1 MQRLR
6 RAVAIQSTIRL
17 HRITSLALSGTSS
30 LITARPPCLIRTSA
44 GTGLELNFLK
54 RQLCPTVP
62 AHRTDPLLDDCTSA
76 TAAREFESR
85 CIYIRA
91 RSLRLSIA
99 ALSPPAIIVGVSP
112 PLMACK
118 PLRGLVKRFEMPCG
132 RAGGGGARCRGSRNE
147 VPCLARHGPEP
158 ERPHRPPSCGR
169 GRRPLLSARP
179 ARRSSV
185 CQSLRA
191 GLDGRG
197 LKRCASSSRPAA
209 RPVPPADALTARLAH
224 ETLFV
229 EGHAPCF
236 SLVTCCGP
244 IRSVRIV
251 SGAEGQPSEPRD
263 ASASIPARRPLD
275 LLALLSAAVPLSA
288 PPTLARRHR
297 SSTLDRSST
306 ANAASPVRATPA
318 RRPLDLVRF

>member
-17 HRITSLALSGTSS
+17 HRITSLVLSGTSS

-147 VPCLARHGPEP
+147 CHVSRAMGLNLKTAPASVM
-158 ERPHRPPSCGR
+158 RP
-169 GRRPLLSARP
+169 
-179 ARRSSV
+179 
-185 CQSLRA
+185 RA
-191 GLDGRG
+191 
-197 LKRCASSSRPAA
+197 
-209 RPVPPADALTARLAH
+209 
-224 ETLFV
+224 
-229 EGHAPCF
+229 
-236 SLVTCCGP
+236 
-244 IRSVRIV
+244 
-251 SGAEGQPSEPRD
+251 
-263 ASASIPARRPLD
+263 
-275 LLALLSAAVPLSA
+275 LSA
-288 PPTLARRHR
+288 P
-297 SSTLDRSST
+297 
-306 ANAASPVRATPA
+306 VRASSPPVVGLSIVARWPGRSRSQALRLLVASRGPA
-318 RRPLDLVRF
+318 CSAG